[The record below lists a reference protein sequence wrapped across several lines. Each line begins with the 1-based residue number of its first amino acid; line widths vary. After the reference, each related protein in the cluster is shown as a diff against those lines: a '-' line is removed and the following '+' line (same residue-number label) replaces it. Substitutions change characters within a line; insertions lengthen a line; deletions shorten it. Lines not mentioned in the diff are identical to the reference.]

1 MRPKK
6 LSLVFIGLSLS
17 SSWGNGHATNY
28 RALLRALH
36 ARGHDLTFLERDQPW
51 YAANRDLPQPDF
63 CRLAF
68 YRDLR
73 ELKREHARVIA
84 QADAVVLGSYL
95 ADGPEVAR
103 IVLET
108 ASGLVGFY
116 DIDTPITLAKLASQD
131 AEYLTAEL
139 VPCFDF
145 YLSFT
150 GGPLLKRLEAEYAA
164 RLATAFYCLV
174 DSDFYYPVRETHR
187 WDLGYLG
194 TFASDRQASLERL
207 LLEPARRLPS
217 QRFVV
222 AGSLYPDDIDWP
234 ANVERITHL
243 PPGEHPHFFGRLR
256 FTLNLTRAA
265 MLDAG
270 WSPSVRLF
278 EAAAC
283 GCPIIT
289 DRWPGL
295 EDILPPDR
303 ALLTAERSEDV
314 VTILNQVPVNRA
326 QAMAQNARRIVL
338 TKHTGPKRADAFEE
352 VLATA
357 GIAVR
362 SRNSGV
368 AKHALVTPN

>member
-1 MRPKK
+1 MRQKK

-68 YRDLR
+68 YRDLH
-73 ELKREHARVIA
+73 ELKRDHAPLIA

-95 ADGPEVAR
+95 AEGPEVAR
-103 IVLET
+103 TVLES

-139 VPCFDF
+139 VPYFDF

-150 GGPLLKRLEAEYAA
+150 GGPLLKRLEAEYGA
-164 RLATAFYCLV
+164 RLATPFYCLV
-174 DSDFYYPVRETHR
+174 DSDSYQPVSKTPR

-194 TFASDRQASLERL
+194 TFAADRQASLERL

-217 QRFVV
+217 HRFVV

-234 ANVERITHL
+234 ANVDRITHL
-243 PPGEHPHFFGRLR
+243 PPGEHPRFFGSQR

-265 MLDAG
+265 MIEAG

-314 VTILNQVPVNRA
+314 VSILTQVSATRA
-326 QAMAQNARRIVL
+326 KALAEDARRIVL
-338 TKHTGPKRADAFEE
+338 TKHTSPKRADAFEE

-362 SRNSGV
+362 SRNSGA
-368 AKHALVTPN
+368 AKHALVTSK